1 MKSTKEVRLKMATLS
16 LKKPHPKVVIGETP
30 LKNLHGMFA
39 VMRQSRNIKSMRF
52 TCIHDSL
59 ESSLKEANRL
69 SKENNTER
77 YLVVQVVGS
86 SDWSV

>member
-1 MKSTKEVRLKMATLS
+1 MATLS
-16 LKKPHPKVVIGETP
+16 LKKPNPKVVIGETP

-39 VMRQSRNIKSMRF
+39 VMRQSRSIKSMRF
-52 TCIHDSL
+52 TCIHDSQ
-59 ESSLKEANRL
+59 ESALKEANRL

-86 SDWSV
+86 SDWVA

>member
-1 MKSTKEVRLKMATLS
+1 MATLT
-16 LKKPHPKVVIGETP
+16 LKKSNPKRLIDDTP
-30 LKNLHGMFA
+30 LQNLHGLFA
-39 VMRQSRNIKSMRF
+39 VMRQGRKIKSMRF

-59 ESSLKEANRL
+59 ENAVKEANRL

-86 SDWSV
+86 SDWVV